1 MRYIFVESVNDEKA
15 ERRILLEM
23 ERSKLLEKLGMEK
36 GIGET
41 DRRRGGK
48 TEGEFSFGGGFVGF
62 VFAKIIGIN
71 EALRASS
78 HPLGLSC

>member
-1 MRYIFVESVNDEKA
+1 MLEK
-15 ERRILLEM
+15 ERC
-23 ERSKLLEKLGMEK
+23 SLLEKLEMEK
-36 GIGET
+36 GIEET

-48 TEGEFSFGGGFVGF
+48 TEGGFSLGGGFVGF
-62 VFAKIIGIN
+62 VFAQIIGIN